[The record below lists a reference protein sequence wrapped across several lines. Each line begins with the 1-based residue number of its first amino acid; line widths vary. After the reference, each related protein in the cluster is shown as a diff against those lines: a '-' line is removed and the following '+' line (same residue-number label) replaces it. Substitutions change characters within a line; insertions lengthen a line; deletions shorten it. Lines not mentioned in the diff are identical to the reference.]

1 MRKVEHDSVGIKKK
15 KFIKNKFDFS
25 VSHIEIYI
33 YIFVSLKKIIEKN
46 FKINLSTILIIKIFP
61 KFPEV
66 SVFFFLKF
74 RR

>member
-15 KFIKNKFDFS
+15 KFIKNKFDLS
-25 VSHIEIYI
+25 VSYGVSKYI

-46 FKINLSTILIIKIFP
+46 FKINSSTILIIKMFP

-66 SVFFFLKF
+66 SVFFFS
-74 RR
+74 